1 MIQKHSSILLK
12 NKLHALYTVY
22 ICICIFFIFYKWLY
36 TEPLL
41 SAIKTK
47 KLYYMECVIIL
58 HLLANKHI
66 SKSGSG
72 ANGL

>member
-1 MIQKHSSILLK
+1 MHYIL
-12 NKLHALYTVY
+12 Y
-22 ICICIFFIFYKWLY
+22 IYVFVFFFIFIFYKWLY